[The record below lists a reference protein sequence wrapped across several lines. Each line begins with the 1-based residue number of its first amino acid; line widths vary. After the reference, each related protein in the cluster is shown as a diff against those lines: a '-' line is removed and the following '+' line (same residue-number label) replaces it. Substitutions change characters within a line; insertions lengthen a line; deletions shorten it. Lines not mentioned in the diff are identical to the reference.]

1 MRFITESTSNGVLER
16 TFAIG
21 DVPGILW
28 SPESATEASP
38 LILMGHPG
46 GLHKRAPG
54 FIARATYYVAELGFR
69 AAAIDAPG
77 HGDRPRSAE
86 DAGWVDKIGQA
97 RRAGEPLGAIVSEFN
112 ALLAERAV
120 PEWIA
125 TLDELQAL
133 PEIGG
138 GPVGYSGMT
147 VATEIGFRLL
157 VADARI
163 GAAVLGG
170 AFASEALLG
179 LATQITVPV
188 QYLLAWD
195 DPEIDRESTFLLF
208 DALGGA
214 EKSLHANPGP
224 HSRVPWF
231 ETEDGGR
238 FFVRHLVTRDAG

>member
-1 MRFITESTSNGVLER
+1 MRFTSETTTDGVLER
-16 TFAIG
+16 TFSIG

-28 SPESATEASP
+28 SPVSASEASP

-54 FIARATYYVAELGFR
+54 FIARATYYVAQLGFR
-69 AAAIDAPG
+69 AAAIDAPA
-77 HGDRPRSAE
+77 HGERPRSADDE
-86 DAGWVDKIGQA
+86 EWVARIGRA

-120 PEWIA
+120 PEWMA
-125 TLDELQAL
+125 TLDELQSL
-133 PEIGG
+133 PEIGDA
-138 GPVGYSGMT
+138 PVGYSGMT

-170 AFASEALLG
+170 AFVSEALLE
-179 LATQITVPV
+179 LAARITIPV

-195 DPEIDRESTFLLF
+195 DAEIDRGSTFALF
-208 DALGGA
+208 GALGGTV
-214 EKSLHANPGP
+214 KTLHANPGP
-224 HSRVPWF
+224 HSKVPWF

-238 FFVRHLVTRDAG
+238 FFERHLGVPQGS